1 MEHKHSELIEQLGG
15 TGKVAKLC
23 RVRSQAVSK
32 WRRDGIPQARLLF
45 LQAMFPDL
53 FGTTRARLKKVA

>member
-1 MEHKHSELIEQLGG
+1 MEHEHSNLIEQLGG

-45 LQAMFPDL
+45 LQAMFPHV
-53 FGTTRARLKKVA
+53 FGVTRQKLKKVA